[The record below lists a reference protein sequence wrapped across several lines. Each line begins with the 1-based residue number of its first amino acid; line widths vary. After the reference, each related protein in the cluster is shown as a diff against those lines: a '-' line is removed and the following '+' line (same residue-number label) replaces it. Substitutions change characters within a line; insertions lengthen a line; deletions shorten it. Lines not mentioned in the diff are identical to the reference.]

1 MAARVT
7 SLAKLGLGVH
17 PDEGGTT
24 FVVWTTNARQVGVR
38 IFDEHGSH
46 LHTERL
52 EARGDG
58 RFEGRL
64 DGVGV
69 GALYK
74 YILDDEE
81 VTDPYARYLPFG
93 VHGPARITRRGRA
106 EPLLDTPLPSR
117 WIVYELHIG
126 TFTAQGTY
134 RAAEE
139 RLDHIADLGFTAIE
153 LLPIAAF
160 PGARGWGYD
169 GVAPFA
175 PYAGYGSPEE
185 LRAFVRAAHR
195 RGLAVI
201 LDVVYDHFG
210 PAGNYLLKFSSEY
223 FTDEADTGRGP
234 VPDFARDPMRRM
246 VVENAR
252 YWLDEFGF
260 DGLRIEAAHA
270 MRDPSQVHVLRAIT
284 GMAHSLEVP
293 RRVFF
298 NDERRDSEQLKSLG
312 ADGVWANDF
321 QRELHVLLTGDR
333 DGDYAKYEGTLA
345 AIAETVNEGWSG
357 VGPLEQGDRSHRASP
372 RALGLAP
379 ESLVYCLQS
388 HEDVGNRAFG
398 TRLSSEVDIDAFC
411 AASAFLLFL
420 PATPLVF
427 MGQEWAASSP
437 FPLFCDHDAELGE
450 AVRTGRREKF
460 QSFAS
465 FAEARVRDRIPD
477 PQARNTFETAKL
489 HWEERW
495 REPHVRVLGTY
506 RAMLQLRAHDPV
518 LSASC
523 SWADLRATVHG
534 DVLEVVRARSRFKRR
549 LLLNFSGQEI
559 DLRALPSLAS
569 VDQSLVLFTRGR
581 FHNGHL
587 GARAV
592 AILAE

>member
-1 MAARVT
+1 MTAQP
-7 SLAKLGLGVH
+7 KLGLGVH

-38 IFDEHGSH
+38 LFDEQGNP
-46 LHTERL
+46 LRTERL
-52 EARGDG
+52 DARGDG

-64 DGVGV
+64 EGVSV

-74 YILDDEE
+74 FVLDDEE
-81 VTDPYARYLPFG
+81 VPDPYARWLPLG
-93 VHGPARITRRGRA
+93 VHGPARITKRGRA
-106 EPLLDTPLPSR
+106 EPLLDAPLPSG
-117 WIVYELHIG
+117 WVVYELHIG
-126 TFTAQGTY
+126 TFTPQGTY
-134 RAAEE
+134 RAAED

-153 LLPIAAF
+153 LLPVAAF

-175 PYAGYGSPEE
+175 PYAGYGSPDE

-210 PAGNYLLKFSSEY
+210 PAGSYLTKFASEY
-223 FTDEADTGRGP
+223 FTGEPETGRGP
-234 VPDFARDPMRRM
+234 VPDFTREPMRRL
-246 VVENAR
+246 VLDNAR

-260 DGLRIEAAHA
+260 DALRIESAHA
-270 MRDPSQVHVLRAIT
+270 MRDPSQLHVLRAIT

-298 NDERRDSEQLKSLG
+298 HDERSDPDELKALG
-312 ADGVWANDF
+312 ADGVWASDF
-321 QRELHVLLTGDR
+321 QRQLHVLLTQDH
-333 DGDYAKYEGTLA
+333 DGDYANYEGTLA
-345 AIAETVNEGWSG
+345 AIAETVNEGWIGTGISQ
-357 VGPLEQGDRSHRASP
+357 QGERSRRASP
-372 RALGLAP
+372 RARGLTP
-379 ESLVYCLQS
+379 ESLVYCLQN

-398 TRLSSEVDIDAFC
+398 TRLTADVDIDAFC
-411 AASAFLLFL
+411 VASAFLLFL

-437 FPLFCDHDAELGE
+437 FPLFSDHDAEFGD

-460 QSFAS
+460 QSFAT
-465 FAEARVRDRIPD
+465 FAEARMRDRIPD
-477 PQARNTFETAKL
+477 PQARSTFESARL

-495 REPHVRVLGTY
+495 REPHTRVLGTY
-506 RAMLQLRAHDPV
+506 RALLQLRAHDPV
-518 LSASC
+518 LSAAC
-523 SWADLRATVHG
+523 AWADLRATVHG

-549 LLLNFSGQEI
+549 LLLNFGGEEI
-559 DLRALPSLAS
+559 DLRALPSLSS
-569 VDQSLVLFTRGR
+569 VEQSLVLFTRGR
-581 FHNGHL
+581 FQSGHL